1 MKPGFYEMCFNF
13 PKLPENTNENDV
25 KTASAAYE
33 DHLNRN
39 GITVLKRRHT
49 GDSVCYFTDSI
60 KDLSLPRMEL
70 ENNISQYLLTAYFN
84 REHSSV
90 YGVFPGK
97 MRSEKI
103 VDNIPFLR
111 KLPIYIEKQEGL
123 VISGTNTKM
132 LFAARYLD
140 VLEIGNEF
148 GFNDKGRMVINV
160 KPDESDRWKMIPF
173 LFDLL
178 NLYDFVSL
186 LPGDYAVL
194 NDCRDEKV
202 SLKLSIPSWDVS
214 PVPVA
219 NDKVVG
225 NEDALVFSVSS
236 MSLPFDEEIM
246 LKYFYS
252 LSKSYL
258 LPPSSG
264 LYYSPNFKGSSVRP
278 TVLLFSSELAIS
290 GEYVISPETIY
301 MWVSSVNAQIEEFPD
316 TFYANLLSLKI
327 ARKLYTGSPSFLGGA
342 ELVNMTTAVPFEN
355 IAKMLF

>member
-60 KDLSLPRMEL
+60 KDLPLPRMEL

-90 YGVFPGK
+90 YGVYPGK

-123 VISGTNTKM
+123 VISGTNTRM

-186 LPGDYAVL
+186 LPVTMQCLTIAGT
-194 NDCRDEKV
+194 K
-202 SLKLSIPSWDVS
+202 
-214 PVPVA
+214 
-219 NDKVVG
+219 
-225 NEDALVFSVSS
+225 
-236 MSLPFDEEIM
+236 
-246 LKYFYS
+246 KY
-252 LSKSYL
+252 L
-258 LPPSSG
+258 
-264 LYYSPNFKGSSVRP
+264 
-278 TVLLFSSELAIS
+278 
-290 GEYVISPETIY
+290 
-301 MWVSSVNAQIEEFPD
+301 
-316 TFYANLLSLKI
+316 
-327 ARKLYTGSPSFLGGA
+327 
-342 ELVNMTTAVPFEN
+342 
-355 IAKMLF
+355 